1 MHDVISCKIFSFF
14 FLQPDKISPDGIVDT
29 LQVMVNNII
38 LTLFIVVLSDD
49 ESNVTA
55 LLS

>member
-1 MHDVISCKIFSFF
+1 MHDVIFFF
-14 FLQPDKISPDGIVDT
+14 FLQPDRISPDGTVDT
-29 LQVMVNNII
+29 LQVMI
-38 LTLFIVVLSDD
+38 TLFIVVLSDD